1 MLVCPELDHPE
12 IRHGFFTRKG
22 GGSSGLYSSLNC
34 GPGSGDIPEIVTE
47 NRRRALSCLKV
58 PGASISGLY
67 QVHSSVVHTLD
78 VPGKAGQLPK
88 GDAMVTD
95 RKNIALAILTADCA
109 PVLFADPAHQ
119 VIGAAH
125 AGWQGALGG
134 ILENTIGEMC
144 RIGAERR
151 DIIAAVGPAISQK
164 NYQVGAEFREKFIT
178 RSANYRLFFT
188 PDGERYL
195 FDLKGFISQRL
206 KNSGI
211 ADISLLPHD
220 TYADANDFF
229 SYRRA
234 THRGEKDYGR
244 QISLIMLL

>member
-1 MLVCPELDHPE
+1 MLTCPELDHPE
-12 IRHGFFTRKG
+12 ISHGFFTRKG
-22 GGSSGLYSSLNC
+22 GCSTGLYHSLNC
-34 GPGSGDIPEIVTE
+34 GPGSDDLPENVTE
-47 NRRRALSCLKV
+47 NRRRALSCLKA

-67 QVHSSVVHTLD
+67 QVHSSVTHTLD
-78 VPGKAGQLPK
+78 TAWKAGQLPE

-109 PVLFADPAHQ
+109 PVLLADPVHR

-125 AGWQGALGG
+125 AGWRGALGG
-134 ILENTIGEMC
+134 ILENTIEKMC
-144 RIGAERR
+144 RIGAKRR
-151 DIIAAVGPAISQK
+151 NIIAAVGPAIGQK
-164 NYQVGAEFREKFIT
+164 NYQVGAEFRKEFT
-178 RSANYRLFFT
+178 RHTPDYRIFFA

-206 KNSGI
+206 KNSNI

-220 TYADANDFF
+220 TYADADDFF

-244 QISLIMLL
+244 QISLITLL